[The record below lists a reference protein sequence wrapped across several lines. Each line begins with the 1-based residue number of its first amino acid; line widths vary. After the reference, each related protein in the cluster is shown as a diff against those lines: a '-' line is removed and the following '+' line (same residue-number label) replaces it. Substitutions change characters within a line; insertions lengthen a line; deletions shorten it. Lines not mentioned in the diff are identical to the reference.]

1 MVSKPANFVKR
12 LTSRG
17 LLAAAAASVVTA
29 LACVHNDG
37 SVFIGG
43 VLAPPVPVQGSA
55 CTYTASSTGPF
66 LFQGTLDV
74 GLASQYSPVVLVGNQ
89 LIARGDQTQVRVETS
104 RFIIQGVI
112 VRLTDAAGAE
122 ITSYTVQVAGQVE
135 PAAGATPSYG
145 STVVTLV
152 PPETVKLLRGALT
165 VRGPSKRV
173 VAYFK
178 VYGQT
183 LNGASIESTEYQF
196 PVDTCLGCLVSF
208 STAVCGGGGSST
220 TIQADACQR
229 GMDQPVDACLCKS
242 NAVCN

>member
-165 VRGPSKRV
+165 VRGPSKRHAAASDGLAKPGRMGR
-173 VAYFK
+173 VALR
-178 VYGQT
+178 GGR
-183 LNGASIESTEYQF
+183 GARSRGAAARS
-196 PVDTCLGCLVSF
+196 
-208 STAVCGGGGSST
+208 GGSRRREQACT
-220 TIQADACQR
+220 TSGPRDR
-229 GMDQPVDACLCKS
+229 GSVGGRLS
-242 NAVCN
+242 RT